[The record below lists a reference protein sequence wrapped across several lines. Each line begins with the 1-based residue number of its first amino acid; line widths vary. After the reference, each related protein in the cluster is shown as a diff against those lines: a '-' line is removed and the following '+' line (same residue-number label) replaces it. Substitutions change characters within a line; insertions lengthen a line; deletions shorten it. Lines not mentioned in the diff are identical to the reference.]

1 MGAELRSSVSLKGKL
16 LCANIRADWEVW
28 ASWVLFPAL
37 LFCIGN
43 LGDLQTC
50 LFFRNTVQ
58 FTYQCCYTFAG
69 LQSGVNK
76 VLGNLTENQ
85 CRGDPEDNGFS
96 FETFGKLHG
105 LIRVWHWNHGHSS
118 S

>member
-16 LCANIRADWEVW
+16 LWANIRADWEIW
-28 ASWVLFPAL
+28 ASCVLFPAL

-58 FTYQCCYTFAG
+58 STYQCCYTFVV
-69 LQSGVNK
+69 LQSGFNK
-76 VLGNLTENQ
+76 VLGNLTESQ
-85 CRGDPEDNGFS
+85 WRGDPEDHGFS